1 MINYKDNYDI
11 LIIGG
16 GPGGMAA
23 ALKAH
28 EIGIK
33 NILLME
39 RDNQLGGI
47 LPQCIHSG
55 FGLKIFKKQLTGPEY
70 AQIFMDKIHDSSI
83 KIMLSTIALA
93 VDNNKN
99 VTVTNKELG
108 IRKLSAKTIILSL
121 GCRERT
127 RGAISIPGSRPS
139 GILTAGLVQRMVN
152 IEGYLPGKEI
162 VILGSGDIGLIM
174 ARRLTLEGLRV
185 KGVYEVMPFSTGLPR
200 NITQCLDDYDIP
212 LYLNHTVT
220 NVYGRKRLE
229 AVRISKV
236 DRNLKPVLSTGKTIT
251 CDTLLL
257 SVGLICE
264 NELLKTCGIE
274 LDHRS
279 GGPIVDESLQTS
291 VAGIFACGN
300 SLYINDLVD
309 NVTEDGDLA
318 AESAASYLRDGKG
331 IESSINIVP
340 GDNISYIIPQKISG
354 KKDITFRIRPKFPVK
369 NAIVEILEIGVRE
382 KKKVVGPGE
391 LLLLKVKS
399 DCFKDLII
407 SGRNFVK
414 INITKNNGR

>member
-152 IEGYLPGKEI
+152 IEG
-162 VILGSGDIGLIM
+162 
-174 ARRLTLEGLRV
+174 
-185 KGVYEVMPFSTGLPR
+185 
-200 NITQCLDDYDIP
+200 
-212 LYLNHTVT
+212 
-220 NVYGRKRLE
+220 
-229 AVRISKV
+229 
-236 DRNLKPVLSTGKTIT
+236 
-251 CDTLLL
+251 
-257 SVGLICE
+257 
-264 NELLKTCGIE
+264 
-274 LDHRS
+274 
-279 GGPIVDESLQTS
+279 
-291 VAGIFACGN
+291 
-300 SLYINDLVD
+300 
-309 NVTEDGDLA
+309 
-318 AESAASYLRDGKG
+318 
-331 IESSINIVP
+331 
-340 GDNISYIIPQKISG
+340 
-354 KKDITFRIRPKFPVK
+354 
-369 NAIVEILEIGVRE
+369 
-382 KKKVVGPGE
+382 
-391 LLLLKVKS
+391 
-399 DCFKDLII
+399 
-407 SGRNFVK
+407 
-414 INITKNNGR
+414 